1 MAKTDNT
8 NPRSYKRTVDWGAIG
23 KQFTDAI
30 VDTKTKQTET
40 AKKSFEA
47 QKERT
52 KIEKERE
59 DKRKTYEEEEAAY
72 EGKALA
78 ARSDVRSVFANV
90 PSLQQITLDITN
102 QAVKKRNDMYEQ
114 FKKGKIS
121 ERDWLVARQNVNDGF
136 KTYFGLIKD
145 YGAVKE
151 NAEKSIAAG
160 GSKAITEYF
169 VGQLES
175 LQNTENLE
183 VSFTDNGQWNA
194 SYKNAADNNKK
205 TTVPLAQLNVFGRVN
220 FNGFNVEQV
229 ASTIDQQLGTI
240 LKGGKYTQSQ
250 GKVYG
255 ENLEL
260 LLTEKLEGPANA
272 PTTAA
277 LIMDVLNGSDGYR
290 PEGGFKLVMDKGE
303 YTEDGNNILIVTE
316 TPTGVPTFQIP
327 ENAMALAREYLAK
340 RVKGLEN
347 SSFKV
352 IRVKGKDPKPL
363 PPNTGKNVSFVPL
376 SSDRELFTKLIAY
389 EDKIKGGE
397 ERSSTEIAS
406 DAILEQM
413 FPIEER
419 DEVKALLGGEFDNQG
434 NLSVK
439 GDKFYRPAVVRYL
452 ANTGFLPPGTKL
464 ITEDNDGVLRINRE
478 ALEKADQYVE
488 GVTTGTIT
496 LPSGTGTGIGSKYNP

>member
-40 AKKSFEA
+40 AKKGFEA

-52 KIEKERE
+52 KVEKERE

-114 FKKGKIS
+114 FKKGNIS
-121 ERDWLVARQNVNDGF
+121 ERDWLVARQNVTDGF
-136 KTYFGLIKD
+136 KTYFGLVKD

-160 GSKAITEYF
+160 GSQAITEYF

-175 LQNTENLE
+175 LQNTENLK

-194 SYKNAADNNKK
+194 TYKNAIDDKE

-220 FNGFNVEQV
+220 FDGFNVEQV

-240 LKGGKYTQSQ
+240 LKGGKYTQTQ
-250 GKVYG
+250 GKIYG
-255 ENLEL
+255 KRLETL
-260 LLTEKLEGPANA
+260 ITEKLEGPANA

-277 LIMDVLNGSDGYR
+277 LIMDLLNESKYR
-290 PEGGFKLVMDKGE
+290 PEGGFKLVMDEDE

-327 ENAMALAREYLAK
+327 ENAMASARKYLAE

-352 IRVKGKDPKPL
+352 IRVKGKDPKQPPL
-363 PPNTGKNVSFVPL
+363 PNDDVQSKLKKVVKTSKRIIKEIQNETKNKLFPMSNEDRLEIEKQERYIANAETMLSNKTYGNADFVREGGKP
-376 SSDRELFTKLIAY
+376 EG
-389 EDKIKGGE
+389 KIIGV
-397 ERSSTEIAS
+397 
-406 DAILEQM
+406 
-413 FPIEER
+413 
-419 DEVKALLGGEFDNQG
+419 EVKNK
-434 NLSVK
+434 K
-439 GDKFYRPAVVRYL
+439 GILD
-452 ANTGFLPPGTKL
+452 
-464 ITEDNDGVLRINRE
+464 
-478 ALEKADQYVE
+478 
-488 GVTTGTIT
+488 
-496 LPSGTGTGIGSKYNP
+496 